1 MSLKTFSYNHYFVM
15 YDRDKGNE
23 RVYIQFRQAT
33 RIDMNQIFDLDTLF
47 KVTVYVKKK
56 LNSNQTVLHTRAPKL
71 KQFDL
76 IYAQMKMFRGS
87 FDFR

>member
-1 MSLKTFSYNHYFVM
+1 MIEIRVMREYTYSSDKEFS
-15 YDRDKGNE
+15 
-23 RVYIQFRQAT
+23 T
-33 RIDMNQIFDLDTLF
+33 RFDMNQIFDLDTLF

-56 LNSNQTVLHTRAPKL
+56 NLNSNQTVLHTRAPKL

-76 IYAQMKMFRGS
+76 IYAQMKMLRGS

>member
-1 MSLKTFSYNHYFVM
+1 MIEIKVMREYTYSSDKEFSTKF
-15 YDRDKGNE
+15 
-23 RVYIQFRQAT
+23 
-33 RIDMNQIFDLDTLF
+33 DMNQIFDLDTLF

-56 LNSNQTVLHTRAPKL
+56 LNSNQTVLHTRAPKF

>member
-1 MSLKTFSYNHYFVM
+1 
-15 YDRDKGNE
+15 
-23 RVYIQFRQAT
+23 
-33 RIDMNQIFDLDTLF
+33 MNQIFDLDTLF

-56 LNSNQTVLHTRAPKL
+56 KLNSNQTVLHTRAPKF

>member
-1 MSLKTFSYNHYFVM
+1 
-15 YDRDKGNE
+15 
-23 RVYIQFRQAT
+23 
-33 RIDMNQIFDLDTLF
+33 MNQIFDLDTLF

-56 LNSNQTVLHTRAPKL
+56 LNSNQTVLHTRAAKL

>member
-1 MSLKTFSYNHYFVM
+1 MIEIRVMREYTYSSDKEFS
-15 YDRDKGNE
+15 
-23 RVYIQFRQAT
+23 T

-56 LNSNQTVLHTRAPKL
+56 NLNSNQTVLHTRAPKL